1 VAEYEGEIDVLI
13 TIATQLQSFR
23 GHKQHFVARTT
34 SVGPC
39 NHDERDAAEIFG
51 TICFL
56 DSGGDGSFFKA
67 DSYILLISE

>member
-1 VAEYEGEIDVLI
+1 VAECEEEIDGLI

-39 NHDERDAAEIFG
+39 NHDERDASGDLSMIY
-51 TICFL
+51 FL
-56 DSGGDGSFFKA
+56 DSGDGSIFKA